1 MPAHGTKALG
11 EYPIVELHIDGLAM
25 DMVVECME
33 ADGKRSWHDTGIRF
47 DGSLGLFTA
56 AWYGIMKN
64 RREAF
69 RLIMQMMLL
78 E

>member
-1 MPAHGTKALG
+1 
-11 EYPIVELHIDGLAM
+11 
-25 DMVVECME
+25 ME

-47 DGSLGLFTA
+47 DGSSGLFTA
-56 AWYGIMKN
+56 AWCGIMKN

-69 RLIMQMMLL
+69 RLLMQMMLL